1 MATSMDTKK
10 VETSKTADT
19 KAADAKAAEAKQIE
33 KYRRAAEDKSIPS
46 DVREQ
51 MWQKAT
57 DLASKAAGF
66 AKGGM
71 VLKKPTKAVVKAPMK
86 TPIKSPMKAMA
97 KKAPAKVMKKK

>member
-10 VETSKTADT
+10 AEASKAADT
-19 KAADAKAAEAKQIE
+19 KAADTKAAEAKQIE

-57 DLASKAAGF
+57 DLAAKAAGF

-71 VLKKPTKAVVKAPMK
+71 AVKKPMKAPMK
-86 TPIKSPMKAMA
+86 KAPVKPMV

>member
-10 VETSKTADT
+10 VETSKAADT
-19 KAADAKAAEAKQIE
+19 KAAEAKAAEAKQIE

-46 DVREQ
+46 DIREQ

-57 DLASKAAGF
+57 DLAAKAAGF

-71 VLKKPTKAVVKAPMK
+71 VLKKPMKAVVKA
-86 TPIKSPMKAMA
+86 PIKSPMKAMA

>member
-10 VETSKTADT
+10 VEASKAADT
-19 KAADAKAAEAKQIE
+19 KAAEAKAAEAKQIE

-57 DLASKAAGF
+57 DLAAKAAGF

-71 VLKKPTKAVVKAPMK
+71 AVKKPMKAPMK
-86 TPIKSPMKAMA
+86 KAPIKPMV

>member
-1 MATSMDTKK
+1 MDTKK
-10 VETSKTADT
+10 VEASKAADT

-57 DLASKAAGF
+57 DLAAKAAGF

-71 VLKKPTKAVVKAPMK
+71 AVKKPMKPAVKPMVKK
-86 TPIKSPMKAMA
+86 VVA
-97 KKAPAKVMKKK
+97 KKTASKKK

>member
-1 MATSMDTKK
+1 MATEDTKK
-10 VETSKTADT
+10 ATDSKAADT
-19 KAADAKAAEAKQIE
+19 KAAETKAAEAKQIE

-57 DLASKAAGF
+57 DLAAKAAGF

-71 VLKKPTKAVVKAPMK
+71 VLKKPMKAVVKAPMK
-86 TPIKSPMKAMA
+86 TPIKSII
-97 KKAPAKVMKKK
+97 KKAPAKVMKKKK

>member
-1 MATSMDTKK
+1 MDTKK
-10 VETSKTADT
+10 VEASKAADT
-19 KAADAKAAEAKQIE
+19 KAAEAKAAEAKQIE

-57 DLASKAAGF
+57 DLAAKAAGF

-71 VLKKPTKAVVKAPMK
+71 VVKKPMKAPMK
-86 TPIKSPMKAMA
+86 KAVKPMV

>member
-10 VETSKTADT
+10 VETSKAADT
-19 KAADAKAAEAKQIE
+19 KAAEAKAAEAKQIE

-86 TPIKSPMKAMA
+86 TPIKSII

>member
-1 MATSMDTKK
+1 MDTKK
-10 VETSKTADT
+10 VEASKAADT
-19 KAADAKAAEAKQIE
+19 KAAEAKAAEAKQIE

-57 DLASKAAGF
+57 DLAAKAAGF

-71 VLKKPTKAVVKAPMK
+71 VVKKPIKAPMK
-86 TPIKSPMKAMA
+86 KAPVKPAVKPMV

>member
-1 MATSMDTKK
+1 MDTKK
-10 VETSKTADT
+10 VEASKAADT
-19 KAADAKAAEAKQIE
+19 KAAEAKAAEAKQIE

-57 DLASKAAGF
+57 DLAAKAAGF

-71 VLKKPTKAVVKAPMK
+71 VVKKPMKAPMK
-86 TPIKSPMKAMA
+86 KAPVKPMV

>member
-1 MATSMDTKK
+1 MDTKK
-10 VETSKTADT
+10 VEASKAADT
-19 KAADAKAAEAKQIE
+19 KAAEAKAAEAKQIE

-57 DLASKAAGF
+57 DLAAKAAGF

-71 VLKKPTKAVVKAPMK
+71 VVKKPMKAVVKAPMK
-86 TPIKSPMKAMA
+86 TPIKSII

>member
-1 MATSMDTKK
+1 MDTKK
-10 VETSKTADT
+10 AETSKAADT
-19 KAADAKAAEAKQIE
+19 KAADTKAAEAKQIE

-57 DLASKAAGF
+57 DLAAKAAGF

-71 VLKKPTKAVVKAPMK
+71 VVKKPMKAPMK
-86 TPIKSPMKAMA
+86 KAPVKPAVKPMV

>member
-1 MATSMDTKK
+1 MDTKK
-10 VETSKTADT
+10 VEASKAADT
-19 KAADAKAAEAKQIE
+19 KAAEAKAAEAKQIE

-57 DLASKAAGF
+57 DLAAKAAGF

-71 VLKKPTKAVVKAPMK
+71 VLKKPMKAVVKAPMK
-86 TPIKSPMKAMA
+86 TPIKSII

>member
-1 MATSMDTKK
+1 MDTKK
-10 VETSKTADT
+10 VEASKAADT
-19 KAADAKAAEAKQIE
+19 KAAEAKAAEAKQIE

-57 DLASKAAGF
+57 DLAAKAAGF

-71 VLKKPTKAVVKAPMK
+71 AVNKPMKAPMK
-86 TPIKSPMKAMA
+86 KAPVKPMV

>member
-1 MATSMDTKK
+1 MDTKK
-10 VETSKTADT
+10 VEASKAADT
-19 KAADAKAAEAKQIE
+19 KAADTKAAEAKQIE

-57 DLASKAAGF
+57 DLAAKAAGF

-71 VLKKPTKAVVKAPMK
+71 AVKKPMKAPMK
-86 TPIKSPMKAMA
+86 KTSVKPMI

>member
-10 VETSKTADT
+10 VEASKAADT
-19 KAADAKAAEAKQIE
+19 KAAEAKAAEAKQIE

-57 DLASKAAGF
+57 DLAAKAAGF

-71 VLKKPTKAVVKAPMK
+71 VLKKPMKAVVKAPMK
-86 TPIKSPMKAMA
+86 TPIKSIV
-97 KKAPAKVMKKK
+97 KKAPAKVMKKKK

>member
-10 VETSKTADT
+10 VEASKAADT
-19 KAADAKAAEAKQIE
+19 KAAEAKAAEANQIE

-57 DLASKAAGF
+57 DLAAKAAGF

-71 VLKKPTKAVVKAPMK
+71 AVKKPMKAPMK
-86 TPIKSPMKAMA
+86 KAPIKPMV

>member
-1 MATSMDTKK
+1 MATDDVKK
-10 VETSKTADT
+10 TIDT
-19 KAADAKAAEAKQIE
+19 KAAEAKAAEAKQIE

-57 DLASKAAGF
+57 DLAAKAAGF

-71 VLKKPTKAVVKAPMK
+71 VLKKPMKAVVKAPMK
-86 TPIKSPMKAMA
+86 TPIKSPVKAMV

>member
-10 VETSKTADT
+10 VEASKAADT
-19 KAADAKAAEAKQIE
+19 KAAEAKAAEAKQIE

-57 DLASKAAGF
+57 DLAAKAAGF

-71 VLKKPTKAVVKAPMK
+71 AVKKPMKAPMK
-86 TPIKSPMKAMA
+86 KAAVKPMV

>member
-10 VETSKTADT
+10 VETSKAADT
-19 KAADAKAAEAKQIE
+19 KAAEVKAAEAKQIE

-57 DLASKAAGF
+57 DLAAKAAGF

-71 VLKKPTKAVVKAPMK
+71 VVKKPMKAPMK
-86 TPIKSPMKAMA
+86 KAPVKAPVKAMV

>member
-1 MATSMDTKK
+1 MDTKK
-10 VETSKTADT
+10 VEASKAADT
-19 KAADAKAAEAKQIE
+19 KAAEAKAAEAKQIE

-57 DLASKAAGF
+57 DLAAKAAGF

-71 VLKKPTKAVVKAPMK
+71 VVKKPMKAPMK
-86 TPIKSPMKAMA
+86 KAVKPMI

>member
-10 VETSKTADT
+10 AETSKAADT
-19 KAADAKAAEAKQIE
+19 KAADTKAAEAKQIE

-57 DLASKAAGF
+57 DLAAKAAGF

-71 VLKKPTKAVVKAPMK
+71 AVKK
-86 TPIKSPMKAMA
+86 PMKAAVKPMV
-97 KKAPAKVMKKK
+97 KKVVVKKTASKKK

>member
-10 VETSKTADT
+10 VEASKATDT
-19 KAADAKAAEAKQIE
+19 KAADTKAAEAKQIE

-57 DLASKAAGF
+57 DLAAKAAGF

-71 VLKKPTKAVVKAPMK
+71 AVKKPMKAPMK
-86 TPIKSPMKAMA
+86 KAPVKPAVKPMV

>member
-1 MATSMDTKK
+1 MDTKK
-10 VETSKTADT
+10 VEASKAADT
-19 KAADAKAAEAKQIE
+19 KAAEAKAAEAKQIE

-57 DLASKAAGF
+57 DLAAKAAGF

-71 VLKKPTKAVVKAPMK
+71 VVKKHMKAPMK
-86 TPIKSPMKAMA
+86 KAPVKPAVKPMV

>member
-10 VETSKTADT
+10 VEASKAADT
-19 KAADAKAAEAKQIE
+19 KAAEAKAAEAKQIE

-57 DLASKAAGF
+57 DLAAKAAGF

-71 VLKKPTKAVVKAPMK
+71 VVKKPMKAVVKAPMK
-86 TPIKSPMKAMA
+86 TPIKSII

>member
-10 VETSKTADT
+10 VEASKAADT
-19 KAADAKAAEAKQIE
+19 KAAEAKAAEAKQIE

-57 DLASKAAGF
+57 DLAAKAAGF

-71 VLKKPTKAVVKAPMK
+71 AVKKPMKAPMK
-86 TPIKSPMKAMA
+86 KAPVKPMV